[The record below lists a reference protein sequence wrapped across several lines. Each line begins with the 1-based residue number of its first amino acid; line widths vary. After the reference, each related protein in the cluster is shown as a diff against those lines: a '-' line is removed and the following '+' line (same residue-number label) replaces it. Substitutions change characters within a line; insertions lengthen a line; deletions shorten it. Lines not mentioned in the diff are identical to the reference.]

1 MDEPPAPFRLFIIVL
16 FPDAKAQMN
25 TISVSPDSTGPGIRI
40 IHGNHFAYSSGP
52 VPSRH
57 RLVLIIQGTGSSA
70 QNLSFF
76 DTMIASMGYPVISL
90 DYPDNVITTV
100 CSNSKDSSC
109 FDGFRQ
115 EIVFGTPV
123 SPVVDV
129 DSVNSIYH
137 RLQQFMLWLVRR

>member
-1 MDEPPAPFRLFIIVL
+1 MSRLLLSALFIIVL

-40 IHGNHFAYSSGP
+40 IHGNHFAYSSGS

-57 RLVLIIQGTGSSA
+57 RLVLMIQGTGSSA

-115 EIVFGTPV
+115 EKSHVR
-123 SPVVDV
+123 VVV
-129 DSVNSIYH
+129 CNQKTLAGVLAVY
-137 RLQQFMLWLVRR
+137 LWLLCQVV

>member
-1 MDEPPAPFRLFIIVL
+1 MDEPPAPFRFIYYCPVPGREGADEYYQCKPGQHGAGYPDHSWESFRLF
-16 FPDAKAQMN
+16 QR
-25 TISVSPDSTGPGIRI
+25 VSP
-40 IHGNHFAYSSGP
+40 F
-52 VPSRH
+52 
-57 RLVLIIQGTGSSA
+57 QGTGSSA

-115 EIVFGTPV
+115 
-123 SPVVDV
+123 
-129 DSVNSIYH
+129 
-137 RLQQFMLWLVRR
+137 